1 LARSDGVE
9 YGLELDI
16 AAAEEKRLDP
26 GKRQT
31 FGLKDADGA
40 GLKEMAFTKPGA
52 TSFGWGIDNPK
63 CAVVAQSA
71 DVCGSGNLTVDRH
84 YPMLG
89 APGGHAIGK

>member
-1 LARSDGVE
+1 
-9 YGLELDI
+9 LELDI

-40 GLKEMAFTKPGA
+40 GLKEMAFTEPVA
-52 TSFGWGIDNPK
+52 STFGWGIDNPK

-84 YPMLG
+84 HPMLG